1 MVAFGVSL
9 VDKLIAKNILV
20 FNMFQRVP
28 ENFFYGISFIGG
40 FPGLWISFSLLN
52 HKIGKR
58 KQAFRNRV
66 IAAAL
71 LAPVVQYVVS
81 LM

>member
-28 ENFFYGISFIGG
+28 ENCTY
-40 FPGLWISFSLLN
+40 
-52 HKIGKR
+52 
-58 KQAFRNRV
+58 
-66 IAAAL
+66 
-71 LAPVVQYVVS
+71 
-81 LM
+81 